1 MELKLRY
8 FLVFNK
14 PFLLLKEIREKLQY
28 YLRQIFSN
36 YHGLKTSNYY
46 SSALTLPP
54 STYTLQ

>member
-36 YHGLKTSNYY
+36 YYGLKTSNY
-46 SSALTLPP
+46 S
-54 STYTLQ
+54 LQ